1 MIFAVSTFWQTF
13 IILIVWIPLLL
24 LWVISPEVAA
34 ERGSNAHAYR

>member
-24 LWVISPEVAA
+24 LWVISLEVAA
-34 ERGSNAHAYR
+34 ERGSNADVYR

>member
-24 LWVISPEVAA
+24 LWVISLEVAA
-34 ERGSNAHAYR
+34 ERGSNVDVYR